1 MNPAAPLVVLA
12 EKVVS
17 TYVQAFLSLLIVHD
31 TIGATTPQVA
41 AIAAVPTA
49 LTAFVNALPAVPAGL
64 PFSIDLALRVVRT
77 YLATFVGLLLA
88 MPVLHLNFT
97 IVVATATSALPA
109 ALAVLKGA
117 IAAKV
122 GNGATAALV
131 PARFDVAA

>member
-1 MNPAAPLVVLA
+1 MKPAAPLIVLA

-31 TIGATTPQVA
+31 TIGADLAQTA

-49 LTAFVNALPAVPAGL
+49 LTAFINALPAVPVGL
-64 PFSIDLALRVVRT
+64 PFWIDLVLRVVRT

-97 IVVATATSALPA
+97 ILVATLTSALPA
-109 ALAVLKGA
+109 ALAVLKGG

-122 GNGATAALV
+122 GNTATAALL
-131 PARFDVAA
+131 PAKLDVAV